1 VTVTTPRPAPA
12 AEPARPASSG
22 LLRWIT
28 TTDHKLIGLSYIVTS
43 LLFFALGGLLAL
55 GLRTEL
61 ADPDQSFLNPETYNQ
76 FFTMH
81 GSVMVYLF
89 AVPFGFGL
97 ANYLV
102 PLQIGAP
109 DMAFPRLNALGY
121 WMYLFGGTVMVSG
134 FLTAG
139 GSASFGWFA
148 YAPLSGA
155 TYSPGVGPDL
165 WIIGVVVT
173 STSGVLTAVNLITTI
188 VMLRA
193 PGMTMFRMPI
203 FTWNMLVVSVMV
215 LMAFPVL
222 TSALAMLFADRHLG
236 AHIFEVS
243 EDGTPVLWQHLFW
256 FFGHPEVY
264 IIALPFFGVIT
275 EIIPVFSRRPVFAY
289 RGLILATLAIG
300 GLSVGVWAH
309 HMFATGVVLLPFFS
323 ALSLLIAVPTGVKFF
338 NWIGTMWKGQIR
350 FATPMLFVIGGIV
363 VFLLGGLTGVLQALA
378 PVDFSVTD
386 TYFVVA
392 HMHYVIFGTAGFAGF
407 AAIYYWFPKFTGKMM
422 NERLGKWHFWLLFIG
437 VNTTFL
443 VQHELGLRGMPRR
456 VVDYGKDDGF
466 TTLNVISTV
475 GSYIIGVAVLLFAI
489 NVVMSLRKGPPAG
502 DDPWGGQTLEW
513 WTTSPPAEHNFDS
526 LPPIRSERPV
536 WDARHPDAPA
546 FAHERALV
554 DGLSGN
560 GPLGNGQSGNGESGD
575 GGVGDGRSGDGGQ
588 PPAP

>member
-1 VTVTTPRPAPA
+1 MTITAERPSGEATPPPTHAT
-12 AEPARPASSG
+12 G
-22 LLRWIT
+22 VLRWIT
-28 TTDHKLIGLSYIVTS
+28 TTDHKVIGLSYIVTS
-43 LLFFALGGLLAL
+43 LIFFAIGGLLAL
-55 GLRTEL
+55 AIRTEL
-61 ADPDQSFLNPETYNQ
+61 ADPGQEFLDAETYNQ

-81 GSVMVYLF
+81 GSVMIYLF
-89 AVPFGFGL
+89 AVPFAFGL
-97 ANYLV
+97 ANYIV

-121 WMYLFGGTVMVSG
+121 WMYLFGGTVMISG

-155 TYSPGVGPDL
+155 TYSPGIGPDL
-165 WIIGVVVT
+165 WIVGVVVT
-173 STSGVLTAVNLITTI
+173 STAGVLTAVNLVTTI
-188 VMLRA
+188 FMLRA

-203 FTWNMLVVSVMV
+203 FTWNMLVTSVMV
-215 LMAFPVL
+215 LLAFPVL
-222 TSALAMLFADRHLG
+222 TAALAMLFADRRLD
-236 AHIFEVS
+236 AHIFDVT

-289 RGLILATLAIG
+289 KGLILATLAIG

-338 NWIGTMWKGQIR
+338 NWIGTMWKGQITYQ
-350 FATPMLFVIGGIV
+350 TPMLFVIGAIV
-363 VFLLGGLTGVLQALA
+363 IFLLGGLTGVLQAMA
-378 PVDFSVTD
+378 PLDFSVTD

-392 HMHYVIFGTAGFAGF
+392 HMHYVAFATAGFAGF
-407 AAIYYWFPKFTGKMM
+407 GAIYYWFPKFTGRMLD
-422 NERLGKWHFWLLFIG
+422 ERLGRLHFALLFIG
-437 VNTTFL
+437 FNVTFF

-456 VVDYGKDDGF
+456 VNDYEPSDGF

-475 GSYIIGVAVLLFAI
+475 GAFIIAVAVLIFAANI
-489 NVVMSLRKGPPAG
+489 WRSRRHGEPAG
-502 DDPWGGQTLEW
+502 ADPWGGQTLEW
-513 WTTSPPAEHNFDS
+513 ATTSPPPEHNFDS

-546 FAHERALV
+546 FAHAAERV
-554 DGLSGN
+554 KT
-560 GPLGNGQSGNGESGD
+560 P
-575 GGVGDGRSGDGGQ
+575 
-588 PPAP
+588 

>member
-1 VTVTTPRPAPA
+1 MTITAERPSGEATPAP
-12 AEPARPASSG
+12 PHPTG
-22 LLRWIT
+22 VLGWIT
-28 TTDHKLIGLSYIVTS
+28 TTDHKVIGLSYIVTS
-43 LLFFALGGLLAL
+43 LIFFAIGGLLAL
-55 GLRTEL
+55 AIRTEL
-61 ADPDQSFLNPETYNQ
+61 ADPGQEFLDAETYNQ

-81 GSVMVYLF
+81 GSVMIYLF
-89 AVPFGFGL
+89 AVPFAFGL
-97 ANYLV
+97 ANYIV

-121 WMYLFGGTVMVSG
+121 WMYLFGGTVMISG

-155 TYSPGVGPDL
+155 TYSPGIGPDL
-165 WIIGVVVT
+165 WIVGVVVT
-173 STSGVLTAVNLITTI
+173 STAGVLTAVNLVTTI
-188 VMLRA
+188 FMLRA

-203 FTWNMLVVSVMV
+203 FCWNMLVTSVMV
-215 LMAFPVL
+215 LLAFPVL
-222 TSALAMLFADRHLG
+222 TAALAMLFADRRLD
-236 AHIFEVS
+236 AHIFDVS
-243 EDGTPVLWQHLFW
+243 ENGTPVLWQHLFW

-289 RGLILATLAIG
+289 KGLILATLAIG

-338 NWIGTMWKGQIR
+338 NWIGTMWKGQITYQ
-350 FATPMLFVIGGIV
+350 TPMLFVIGAIV
-363 VFLLGGLTGVLQALA
+363 IFLLGGLTGVLQAMA
-378 PVDFSVTD
+378 PLDFSVTD

-392 HMHYVIFGTAGFAGF
+392 HMHYVAFATAGFAGF
-407 AAIYYWFPKFTGKMM
+407 GAIYYWYPKFTGRMLD
-422 NERLGKWHFWLLFIG
+422 ERLGKIHFALLFVG
-437 VNTTFL
+437 FNVTFF

-456 VVDYGKDDGF
+456 VNDYEPSDGF

-475 GSYIIGVAVLLFAI
+475 GAFIIAVAVMVFAV
-489 NVVMSLRKGPPAG
+489 NLWRSRRRGEPAG

-513 WTTSPPAEHNFDS
+513 ATTSPPPEHNFDS

-546 FAHERALV
+546 FGHAAERV
-554 DGLSGN
+554 RT
-560 GPLGNGQSGNGESGD
+560 P
-575 GGVGDGRSGDGGQ
+575 
-588 PPAP
+588 

>member
-1 VTVTTPRPAPA
+1 MTITAERPSGEATPPPTHAT
-12 AEPARPASSG
+12 G
-22 LLRWIT
+22 VLRWIT
-28 TTDHKLIGLSYIVTS
+28 TTDHKVIGLSYIVTS
-43 LLFFALGGLLAL
+43 LIFFAIGGLLAL
-55 GLRTEL
+55 AIRTEL
-61 ADPDQSFLNPETYNQ
+61 ADPGQEFLDAETYNQ

-81 GSVMVYLF
+81 GSVMIYLF
-89 AVPFGFGL
+89 AVPFAFGL
-97 ANYLV
+97 ANYIV

-121 WMYLFGGTVMVSG
+121 WMYLFGGTVMISG

-155 TYSPGVGPDL
+155 TYSPGIGPDL
-165 WIIGVVVT
+165 WIVGVVVT
-173 STSGVLTAVNLITTI
+173 STAGVLTAVNLVTTI
-188 VMLRA
+188 FMLRA

-203 FTWNMLVVSVMV
+203 FTWNMLVTSVMV
-215 LMAFPVL
+215 LLAFPVL
-222 TSALAMLFADRHLG
+222 TAALAMLFADRRLD
-236 AHIFEVS
+236 AHIFDVT

-289 RGLILATLAIG
+289 KGLILATLAIG

-338 NWIGTMWKGQIR
+338 NWIGTMWKGQITYQ
-350 FATPMLFVIGGIV
+350 TPMLFVIGAIV
-363 VFLLGGLTGVLQALA
+363 IFLLGGLTGVLQAMA
-378 PVDFSVTD
+378 PLDFSVTD

-392 HMHYVIFGTAGFAGF
+392 HMHYVAFATAGFAGF
-407 AAIYYWFPKFTGKMM
+407 GAIYYWFPKFTGRMLD
-422 NERLGKWHFWLLFIG
+422 ERLGRLHFALLFIG
-437 VNTTFL
+437 FNVTFF

-456 VVDYGKDDGF
+456 VNDYEPSDGF

-475 GSYIIGVAVLLFAI
+475 GAFIIAVAVLIFAVNI
-489 NVVMSLRKGPPAG
+489 WRSRRHGEPAG
-502 DDPWGGQTLEW
+502 ADPWGGQTLEW
-513 WTTSPPAEHNFDS
+513 ATTSPPPEHNFDS

-546 FAHERALV
+546 FAHAAERV
-554 DGLSGN
+554 KT
-560 GPLGNGQSGNGESGD
+560 P
-575 GGVGDGRSGDGGQ
+575 
-588 PPAP
+588 